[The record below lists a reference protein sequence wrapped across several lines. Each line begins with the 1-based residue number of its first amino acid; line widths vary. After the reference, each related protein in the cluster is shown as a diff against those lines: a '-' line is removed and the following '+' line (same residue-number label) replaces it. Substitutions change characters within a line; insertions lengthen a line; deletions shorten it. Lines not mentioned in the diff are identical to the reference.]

1 MTRSTRRPLSSSAA
15 DATFRT
21 WILIISGFLVF
32 KLGSM
37 AFMADDPHLWHWGL
51 AVGGGVTGWCV
62 SSIIQRLRSD
72 DGGRK

>member
-1 MTRSTRRPLSSSAA
+1 MTRSPRRPLSSSAA

-21 WILIISGFLVF
+21 WILIISGFFVF

-37 AFMADDPHLWHWGL
+37 AFMADEAHLWHWGL
-51 AVGGGVTGWCV
+51 AVGGGVVGWCV
-62 SSIIQRLRSD
+62 SSIVQWLLSE